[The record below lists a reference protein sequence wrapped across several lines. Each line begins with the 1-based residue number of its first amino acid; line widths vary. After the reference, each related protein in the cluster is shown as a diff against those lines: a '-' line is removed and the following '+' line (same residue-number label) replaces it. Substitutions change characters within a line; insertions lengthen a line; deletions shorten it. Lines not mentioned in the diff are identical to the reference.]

1 MKKVRR
7 KGRILE
13 KTLSVYVYAYT
24 YMLCMQTCMF
34 VCMCVYTGGKIAKD

>member
-13 KTLSVYVYAYT
+13 KKESVYVYAYT